1 MTVILFFWISG
12 CVGLALHGWD
22 QGASEGPSQCSV
34 MMMIFIRF
42 QRISKELADD
52 CNKNS
57 ERDDGDSVF
66 FWISG
71 RVGLALHGWDQG
83 ASEGPSQCSVMMMM
97 KNHSFLMMMMMN
109 SHSYIYI
116 YI

>member
-1 MTVILFFWISG
+1 MTVIL
-12 CVGLALHGWD
+12 
-22 QGASEGPSQCSV
+22 
-34 MMMIFIRF
+34 
-42 QRISKELADD
+42 
-52 CNKNS
+52 
-57 ERDDGDSVF
+57 F

-97 KNHSFLMMMMMN
+97 KNHSFLMMMMMMMN

-116 YI
+116 YKFKKMTSFYNADVHVLKNHTKALLYGESVIFHLRNF